1 MNRCAEFERL
11 LEGLMAGDYERSPD
25 GSLPRRAEAARR
37 EIRTHV
43 DGCDACGDLFGF
55 HEWLT
60 REALGIEEPGAA
72 DLEAMRRGVLA
83 RIRMEEG
90 TEPAA
95 HRRASWWRRLF
106 FRPAPY
112 RALTSPPR
120 LRPAFVAAAAVLL
133 FAAGVIAGR
142 ALPAGRSS
150 SGASPP
156 GFASIESAP
165 YLLSNVSLHP
175 AGQGQVKLAFDVTRR
190 VRTERPGDDPL
201 VREALLQSIR
211 GASPLGDRLKALSLA
226 TGYMDPEI
234 RATLVQVVAND
245 PSLPVRL
252 RALEALGRDSSAPD
266 VQKALLKVL
275 TEDASVQMRLLAID
289 YLGGAQVPPE
299 LIRDA
304 LEETRPEGARAVRVR
319 AGEKLGF

>member
-11 LEGLMAGDYERSPD
+11 LEGLMAGDYERSHD
-25 GSLPRRAEAARR
+25 GSLPRWAEAARR
-37 EIRTHV
+37 EIEAHV
-43 DGCDACGDLFGF
+43 DGCDACGDLYGF

-60 REALGIEEPGAA
+60 REAAGIEEPGTE
-72 DLEAMRRGVLA
+72 DLEAMRRGVLD

-95 HRRASWWRRLF
+95 HARASWWRHLI
-106 FRPAPY
+106 FRPAPH
-112 RALTSPPR
+112 RALNSPPR

-133 FAAGVIAGR
+133 LAVGALAGR
-142 ALPAGRSS
+142 TLPVGRSS
-150 SGASPP
+150 SGSAPP
-156 GFASIESAP
+156 DFARIEATP

-175 AGQGQVKLAFDVTRR
+175 AGEGQVKLAFDVTRR
-190 VRTERPGDDPL
+190 VRTERPGNDPL
-201 VREALLQSIR
+201 VREALLQSLR

-226 TGYMDPEI
+226 SGYMDPEI

-252 RALEALGRDSSAPD
+252 RALEALGQDPSSPD
-266 VQKALLKVL
+266 VQKALLSVL

-289 YLGGAQVPPE
+289 YLGAAQVSPE
-299 LIRDA
+299 LVRNA
-304 LEETRPEGARAVRVR
+304 LDETRPEGARAVRVR